1 MDNDNYQKLTDKQI
15 DDFISWFNTVKGIH
29 RYEYLTSELLT
40 DIITTKVAIDKDG
53 KFSYFSDESN
63 PEEEILINKMLT
75 NWDESNKRL
84 HYSPEDAKDTTNNRV
99 NYLRDKFNIPEGY
112 SNRFHSTDNPS
123 EIFDKRKESSE
134 ITKFKERLQSEQK
147 RERFDKSKSINS
159 NTLL

>member
-40 DIITTKVAIDKDG
+40 DIITNKVAIDKDG

-63 PEEEILINKMLT
+63 PEEEMLINKMLT

-84 HYSPEDAKDTTNNRV
+84 NYSPEDARDITNSRV

-112 SNRFHSTDNPS
+112 SNRFHNTDNPS
-123 EIFDKRKESSE
+123 EIFDNKRKESSE

-147 RERFDKSKSINS
+147 RRKSLYKSKSIS
-159 NTLL
+159 I